1 MRSPY
6 FQAIGRCLFAGHF
19 RQLAMKNQDSAS
31 HCWREFLIALSP
43 NLPLA
48 ISTTATTTDH
58 RRREGRWSVVVAR
71 AYACFVAASSSCW
84 RRGTISAGL
93 G

>member
-1 MRSPY
+1 MLWAYCSLE
-6 FQAIGRCLFAGHF
+6 LFVECAF
-19 RQLAMKNQDSAS
+19 SFSSLP
-31 HCWREFLIALSP
+31 LSDP
-43 NLPLA
+43 LLRNLLCVPPLA
-48 ISTTATTTDH
+48 ISTTTPQQQTTDAV
-58 RRREGRWSVVVAR
+58 RVGGLSVVAR